1 MALELKLDD
10 QAKKGEDYDFVFN
23 ILSVLQDYQAD
34 QLVSA
39 IQSDCTNNGGP
50 LWALRWNIE
59 KVPDAP
65 YDKLHIV
72 CKVMRNPILIGA
84 LGKLILRF
92 AVALLIYL
100 GLDKVF
106 KIGKIV
112 EETIKE
118 APLTAGLGVVVA
130 VFISL
135 ALVVLIL
142 R

>member
-10 QAKKGEDYDFVFN
+10 PAKKGEDYDFVFN

-50 LWALRWNIE
+50 LWAMRWNIE
-59 KVPDAP
+59 KIPDAP

-72 CKVMRNPILIGA
+72 CKVMRNPVLIGA

-92 AVALLIYL
+92 AVALLLYL

-106 KIGKIV
+106 QISKVV

-118 APLTAGLGVVVA
+118 APLTMGLGAAA
-130 VFISL
+130 VLISL
-135 ALVVLIL
+135 VLVILIL